1 MDEKPNVDDIFRYD
15 KMQKAINDVIVLLAD
30 EGLTVV
36 ESFFVIRSVTAAF
49 KGNYPDAYRLFEQVL
64 SEK

>member
-49 KGNYPDAYRLFEQVL
+49 KGNYPDAYKLFEDIW
-64 SEK
+64 SRK

>member
-15 KMQKAINDVIVLLAD
+15 KMQKAINDVIGLLAD
-30 EGLTVV
+30 EELIVV

-49 KGNYPDAYRLFEQVL
+49 KGHYPDAYKLFEQVL
-64 SEK
+64 DQK